1 MRFSF
6 KKELYPKTVL
16 LKSAFNFTDKAYIH
30 LDCDEGNYYTEITLK
45 NGCTITE
52 QDFLNEMLIQATRY
66 QIAKDTKTIRE
77 LIYAR
82 AMASTILESEHE
94 GSIDDSEPDMTE
106 ILRDW
111 FDERNDNKTSS

>member
-16 LKSAFNFTDKAYIH
+16 LKAAFNFTDKAYIH
-30 LDCDEGNYYTEITLK
+30 LDCDEENYYTEITLK
-45 NGCTITE
+45 NGCAITE